1 MSYRSRSSDR
11 ELQGDIAY
19 RLLGYRCSLSCL
31 ELAALAAA
39 AAAENMLAVAA
50 VVPVCMFAVAAA
62 VAVLAVGSAQPA
74 AVGQPAA
81 AFESAKSDPSK
92 RFRPSNAENYHFR
105 MGLDTTL
112 QRFGSCVLRR
122 FLEISQ
128 REESCSVSLADSN
141 LKSV

>member
-1 MSYRSRSSDR
+1 MSCRSRSSDR

-39 AAAENMLAVAA
+39 AENMLAVAA
-50 VVPVCMFAVAAA
+50 VVLVCMFAVAAA
-62 VAVLAVGSAQPA
+62 VAVLAVGSAEPA

-81 AFESAKSDPSK
+81 AFELAKSDPSK